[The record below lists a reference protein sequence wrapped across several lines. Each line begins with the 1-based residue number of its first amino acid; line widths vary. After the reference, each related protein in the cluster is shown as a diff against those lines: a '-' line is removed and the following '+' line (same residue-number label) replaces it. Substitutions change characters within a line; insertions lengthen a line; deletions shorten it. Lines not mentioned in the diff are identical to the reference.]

1 MHTPTHIHTCIIT
14 FSLSLSFSLLLA
26 LSDSSGI
33 EFTYTSTP
41 RRYNA
46 GILYLGHTL
55 YHNMV
60 IPPGAVNFT
69 VLGLCSG
76 TCTKNVSKMI
86 KIINANFDF
95 LKFY

>member
-1 MHTPTHIHTCIIT
+1 MYAYSHTHTHVYNHI
-14 FSLSLSFSLLLA
+14 LSLSFSLLLA